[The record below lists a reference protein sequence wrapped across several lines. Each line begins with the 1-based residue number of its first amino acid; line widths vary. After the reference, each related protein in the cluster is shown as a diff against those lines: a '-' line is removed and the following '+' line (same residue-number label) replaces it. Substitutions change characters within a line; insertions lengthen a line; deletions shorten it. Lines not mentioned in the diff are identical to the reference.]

1 MPPSKSSQGMGEWE
15 AESVM
20 GLMGVVALDPILPNQ
35 GNTCTD
41 LAELT
46 KNKQDFNNFREITL
60 RANNLLTDYGILRDY
75 FQLIRKYS
83 PSHLPDYASSPVQGN
98 VSSPLVAT
106 SQISSNDTSVSSPLT
121 KKQVAIPGLF
131 DVGQDLTKVEEVKP
145 VDLRDLTAGAVPE
158 RNNKGQPARNIPDLA
173 SAGEG
178 ISDEMTYVDVSS
190 PTGSHRRN

>member
-1 MPPSKSSQGMGEWE
+1 
-15 AESVM
+15 M
-20 GLMGVVALDPILPNQ
+20 GLMGVVALDPNTYQIK
-35 GNTCTD
+35 GNTYFD

-106 SQISSNDTSVSSPLT
+106 SQISSNDTSVSSPRLPEAGCDT
-121 KKQVAIPGLF
+121 GL
-131 DVGQDLTKVEEVKP
+131 
-145 VDLRDLTAGAVPE
+145 
-158 RNNKGQPARNIPDLA
+158 I
-173 SAGEG
+173 
-178 ISDEMTYVDVSS
+178 
-190 PTGSHRRN
+190 